1 MFPYSYYTPF
11 INYGYRNF
19 NADLVNQR
27 AGYEINK
34 PTRTEV
40 GFRRATTAGLLGAG
54 LTYAALRI
62 FKNDTA
68 RGATKDFLSKVYNF
82 LKI

>member
-1 MFPYSYYTPF
+1 MPYMYY
-11 INYGYRNF
+11 GCRNF

-27 AGYEINK
+27 ASYEVNK
-34 PTRTEV
+34 PTRAEV
-40 GFRRATTAGLLGAG
+40 GFRKATVAGLLGAG
-54 LTYAALRI
+54 LTYSALRI